1 MVIDE
6 NAPSKNEVSLTA
18 SREQLDR
25 QLIEQFYEDSL
36 ERYGSSSEQARMF
49 SVLLAEFDS

>member
-6 NAPSKNEVSLTA
+6 NAPSENEVSLTA

>member
-1 MVIDE
+1 MIADQ
-6 NAPSKNEVSLTA
+6 NALGKDGTPLTA
-18 SREQLDR
+18 NHEQLNR

-36 ERYGSSSEQARMF
+36 DRYGSSSEQARMF